1 MRGGW
6 RFVRGLIVPH
16 QPRSSEI
23 TSRVVL
29 SRTRSSEIAWRDAT
43 SISSSELLPVPA
55 TDKSPRS
62 TANSGCRDK
71 YLARSHSLGAACW
84 V

>member
-16 QPRSSEI
+16 EPRSAEI

-29 SRTRSSEIAWRDAT
+29 LRSPEVAWRDVT
-43 SISSSELLPVPA
+43 LISSSELLPEPA